1 MTSAGIF
8 LSHDF
13 SVSTGPPFDML
24 STCFSHVVSR
34 IISNKWNIE
43 KTLNWLSYIENKGN
57 YVIKSPF
64 FFTRFQYFRTSCYFN
79 NLQHF
84 ISISTICWIIDVCTL
99 IMGMLCVWGKLLLT
113 SHIKCSSPCLQWL
126 GSLELL
132 IATTLQSYAKRS
144 YDSKREV
151 TQLKNYYMHT
161 SPDFRRWCC

>member
-1 MTSAGIF
+1 MVSCITFQGTSFIKVSIKMTSAGIF

-84 ISISTICWIIDVCTL
+84 ISISTICWIIE
-99 IMGMLCVWGKLLLT
+99 IMNVWSYFVQWIQKV
-113 SHIKCSSPCLQWL
+113 SPGFL
-126 GSLELL
+126 
-132 IATTLQSYAKRS
+132 
-144 YDSKREV
+144 
-151 TQLKNYYMHT
+151 
-161 SPDFRRWCC
+161 